1 MVSVPFEFVLGLAL
15 EFGCVECF
23 WRESD
28 RSFTGFVVEVWFESL
43 PSDFAIRGS
52 AVVGYS
58 VKVRARKDGVA
69 RFTVS
74 VPCVVPGGEVR
85 LASVSRGSRLVL
97 VRR

>member
-43 PSDFAIRGS
+43 PSDFA
-52 AVVGYS
+52 
-58 VKVRARKDGVA
+58 VR
-69 RFTVS
+69 
-74 VPCVVPGGEVR
+74 
-85 LASVSRGSRLVL
+85 
-97 VRR
+97 